1 MLQYMQICNT
11 DMRIC
16 STENL
21 ICITEKLSRIT
32 EMLSYTTFNKTENH
46 FSPYPRSEGDINLY
60 TRSQCNVLLITGKA
74 CNKRR
79 KKACNPAGL
88 RPVIKTVIF
97 LQGCRGQGCRC
108 KAAGQGCMARVQYA
122 PLSWWKFSRPR
133 KDHFN
138 SEYFSQSTTSG
149 AWKILFLDQIFFTA
163 SWDPKNIK
171 LGTKNFFCST
181 KFQARAPSNFI
192 VVKYSKC
199 SRAGF

>member
-1 MLQYMQICNT
+1 LNSLKCFSFHFLYIARFLDNTIYLLSLHAYSQSHAAIGVMLQYMQICNT

-122 PLSWWKFSRPR
+122 PLSW
-133 KDHFN
+133 
-138 SEYFSQSTTSG
+138 
-149 AWKILFLDQIFFTA
+149 
-163 SWDPKNIK
+163 
-171 LGTKNFFCST
+171 
-181 KFQARAPSNFI
+181 
-192 VVKYSKC
+192 
-199 SRAGF
+199 